1 MFPGNEVRLMN
12 AYFVTCTGCEKDENG
27 NITVIHGTYDPESK
41 GGNSPDGRK
50 VKGTIHWVAAQTAV
64 KAECRLYENLIDE
77 EKGVYNEDGSMNL
90 NPNSLTVLKEC
101 YVEPIFERC
110 ESIRQLPVCQKRIL
124 LCRRKRFQ
132 RGCAGVQPYRIPEEL
147 FQAAGSEINKNFE
160 MEQSSRLDE
169 TDIPSGCSFC
179 QGRWEDE

>member
-1 MFPGNEVRLMN
+1 MRERRERKYYRNPWNVRSGVQGRKFPGRKKSKRNDPLGSSKDRRQSRVPSVRKPDRRGEGRLQRGW
-12 AYFVTCTGCEKDENG
+12 FHE
-27 NITVIHGTYDPESK
+27 PESEF
-41 GGNSPDGRK
+41 PDRIKRVLSG
-50 VKGTIHWVAAQTAV
+50 AV
-64 KAECRLYENLIDE
+64 FK
-77 EKGVYNEDGSMNL
+77 
-90 NPNSLTVLKEC
+90 
-101 YVEPIFERC
+101 RC

-169 TDIPSGCSFC
+169 TDIPGGCSFC

>member
-1 MFPGNEVRLMN
+1 MN

-50 VKGTIHWVAAQTAV
+50 VKGTIHWVAAKTAV

-90 NPNSLTVLKEC
+90 NPNSPDRIKRVLSGAVFK
-101 YVEPIFERC
+101 
-110 ESIRQLPVCQKRIL
+110 KM
-124 LCRRKRFQ
+124 RKHMT
-132 RGCAGVQPYRIPEEL
+132 A
-147 FQAAGSEINKNFE
+147 
-160 MEQSSRLDE
+160 SSL
-169 TDIPSGCSFC
+169 
-179 QGRWEDE
+179 